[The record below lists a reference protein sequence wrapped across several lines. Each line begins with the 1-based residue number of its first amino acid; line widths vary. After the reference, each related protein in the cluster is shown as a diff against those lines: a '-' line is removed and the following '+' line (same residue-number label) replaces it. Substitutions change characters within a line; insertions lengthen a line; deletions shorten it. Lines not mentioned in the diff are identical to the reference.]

1 MREIKKL
8 GFGLMRLPQ
17 NSANG
22 ADIDMEQCKKM
33 VDLFLERGFTYFDTS
48 YVYHNGASETAI
60 REALVKRHPRE
71 SFLLASKFPTFQ
83 MPKEDKVEAIF
94 EEQRKKCGAEYFDY
108 YLLHNLN
115 RYLYSA
121 KVEACHLFDH
131 MKQWKEQGKIRH
143 IAFSYH
149 DDAEH
154 LDQILTE
161 HPEVDAV
168 QIVLNYYDWEEPFIQ
183 SKRCYEVI
191 RKHGKKVIVMEPVK
205 GGTLARVPQ
214 GAEHLLKDLAPDASP
229 ASFAIRFSA
238 SHEGVL
244 VVLSGMSN
252 LAQVEDNT
260 GYMQNFKPLS
270 EAEEGAL
277 KELKAT
283 YQRGWKYQCKDWA
296 ALDENAY
303 GVPISGIIRAYNS
316 MFLQPDPYFSAELNY
331 YKSFRSAYDL
341 AFERGDYSRE
351 TAKIGGAFDV
361 TTALREAIKTLYEN
375 SFQSYMDRKEN
386 P

>member
-1 MREIKKL
+1 MSEIKKL

-17 NSANG
+17 KSGNA
-22 ADIDMEQCKKM
+22 ADIDLEQFKQM

-48 YVYHNGASETAI
+48 YVYHDGASETAI

-71 SFLLASKFPTFQ
+71 SFLLVSKFPTFQ
-83 MPKEDKVEAIF
+83 MPAEDKVEGIF
-94 EEQRKKCGAEYFDY
+94 QEQLDKCGVEYFDY

-115 RYLYSA
+115 RYIYA
-121 KVEACHLFDH
+121 TEVQNAHLFDH

-183 SKRCYEVI
+183 SRKCYEVI
-191 RKHGKKVIVMEPVK
+191 RKHGKRVIVMEPVK
-205 GGTLARVPQ
+205 GGMLAKVPD
-214 GAEHLLKDLAPDASP
+214 GAEHILKDIAPDASP
-229 ASFAIRFSA
+229 ASFAIRFAA
-238 SHEGVL
+238 SQDGVL
-244 VVLSGMSN
+244 AVLSGMSN

-260 GYMQNFKPLS
+260 GYMQDFKPLTD
-270 EAEEGAL
+270 AEKQAL
-277 KELKAT
+277 AEVKKAWQAT
-283 YQRGWKYQCKDWA
+283 WKYRCDDWS

-303 GVPISGIIRAYNS
+303 GVPVSGIIRAYNS
-316 MFLQPDPYFSAELNY
+316 MLIQPDPTFCAELNY
-331 YKSFRSAYDL
+331 YKSFRSAYNL
-341 AFERGDYSRE
+341 AFETGDYAAQTE
-351 TAKIGGAFDV
+351 KIGGAFDV
-361 TTALREAIKTLYEN
+361 TDAVREAVEYHAKNNYQT
-375 SFQSYMDRKEN
+375 YMD
-386 P
+386 